1 MRAEEMEER
10 LRSHDWAA
18 LEKLSGMWREGRIP
32 KEQVLEILELIL
44 PQGEKDRGEAGLM
57 MGECRIG

>member
-44 PQGEKDRGEAGLM
+44 PRDGKGQGEAGLM